1 MSTQPLPDPDWKAL
15 SALLPGRIEPLSPE
29 RIYDDPKTSVYRLP
43 GAGRGGSIAKL
54 CRLEVASVERTVYEE
69 VLPRL
74 PLTRPAYY
82 GSAPAGEVA
91 GPNRRINLAK
101 VVRISHVL
109 VGVKALDQS
118 IVRAPSHP
126 FRFRRQVPVVRI
138 EVADQTGLNLCLTG
152 MPTVVNRQKLRL

>member
-74 PLTRPAYY
+74 PP
-82 GSAPAGEVA
+82 
-91 GPNRRINLAK
+91 
-101 VVRISHVL
+101 
-109 VGVKALDQS
+109 
-118 IVRAPSHP
+118 HP
-126 FRFRRQVPVVRI
+126 P
-138 EVADQTGLNLCLTG
+138 GL
-152 MPTVVNRQKLRL
+152 LRLGPGRRGRGTKSSHQLGY

>member
-1 MSTQPLPDPDWKAL
+1 MPTQPLPDPDWKAL

-91 GPNRRINLAK
+91 GPNRRINLATSAK
-101 VVRISHVL
+101 SS
-109 VGVKALDQS
+109 G
-118 IVRAPSHP
+118 
-126 FRFRRQVPVVRI
+126 
-138 EVADQTGLNLCLTG
+138 
-152 MPTVVNRQKLRL
+152 